1 MTTMS
6 PGIHHI
12 TAVAGDPRRNVAFYR
27 DVLGLRLVKKT
38 VNFDDP
44 GTYHLYYGN
53 ETGAP
58 GTIITFFPWAG
69 VGRGR
74 AGLGMAVE
82 TAYAIPASAVP
93 YWIERLI
100 AKGVDH
106 DPPVK
111 RFGETVIALRDP
123 DGAHLELVAVAGV
136 ETRAAWADG
145 PVPAEHAIRGFA
157 GQTLWVADP
166 APTARVLTDVF
177 GYVANGA
184 DGAWRRYTAPGGAI
198 GDRIDLRIAAGF
210 MRGASGAGTIHHVAF
225 RASDDAAQAAISKA
239 LAGLGLRATEQVDR
253 NYFRS
258 IYFRE
263 PGGVLFEVATD
274 APGFD
279 VDEPRET
286 LGEMLKLPAWLEGHR
301 KEIEAALPALG

>member
-1 MTTMS
+1 MTTIS
-6 PGIHHI
+6 PGIHHV
-12 TAVAGDPRRNVAFYR
+12 TAIAGDPRKNVAFYR

-44 GTYHLYYGN
+44 GTYHLYYGD

-69 VGRGR
+69 VNRGR

-82 TAYAIPASAVP
+82 TAYAIPRAAVP

-106 DPPVK
+106 DPPLK
-111 RFGETVIALRDP
+111 RFGETVIGLRDP
-123 DGAHLELVAVAGV
+123 DGAHLELVAIEGV
-136 ETRAAWADG
+136 ESLPGWAGG
-145 PVPAEHAIRGFA
+145 PVPIEYGIRGFA

-166 APTARVLTDVF
+166 APTARVLTEVF
-177 GYVANGA
+177 GYVEAGA
-184 DGAWRRYTAPGGAI
+184 DGAWRRYVAPGDAI
-198 GDRIDLRIAAGF
+198 ARRIDLRVAAGF
-210 MRGASGAGTIHHVAF
+210 MRGAPGAGTIHHVAF
-225 RASDDAAQAAISKA
+225 RAADDAAQTAMSKA
-239 LAGLGLRATEQVDR
+239 LAGLGLRATEQLDR

-263 PGGVLFEVATD
+263 PGGVLFEIATD

-279 VDEPRET
+279 VDEPRASLGET
-286 LGEMLKLPAWLEGHR
+286 LMLPTWLEGHR
-301 KEIEAALPALG
+301 KEIEAHLPALG